1 MLLYAIIDLIGLIT
15 NFERGGYMINEMRT
29 KITLELNP
37 EFLPE
42 TVEFFELHKDED
54 LSAYDL
60 ATALIQC
67 DKMVDMPRCLFDFIV
82 SLYENAIAD
91 GNIYA
96 MNDLGALYYDGRG
109 CNQDFTKAVYY
120 YDMAA
125 KLGNRQAQE
134 NLGYCYYYGRNVTVD
149 YEKAFHYFAL
159 GAFDGHLI
167 SLYKIGD
174 MYMNGYYVEK
184 NPAEA
189 FHIYERCL
197 ETMTDEAAP
206 FVAGPVFLRL
216 GNAFLYGNGTEE
228 NAKNALVC
236 FQKAEL
242 YLYDM
247 VASGDWM
254 YRKSLQDAI
263 DGQGFAREKLAMEA

>member
-1 MLLYAIIDLIGLIT
+1 MT
-15 NFERGGYMINEMRT
+15 NEMHA
-29 KITLELNP
+29 KITLELDP
-37 EFLPE
+37 ELLPE
-42 TVEFFELHKDED
+42 TVEFFKLHKDED

-67 DKMVDMPRCLFDFIV
+67 DKTADMPLCLFEFIV
-82 SLYENAIAD
+82 SLYETAVKD
-91 GNIYA
+91 GNVYA
-96 MNDLGALYYDGRG
+96 INDLGALYYDGRG
-109 CNQDFTKAVYY
+109 CKQDFTKAVYY

-134 NLGYCYYYGRNVTVD
+134 NLGYCYYYGRNVPVD

-184 NPAEA
+184 NPTEA
-189 FHIYERCL
+189 FRIYERCL
-197 ETMTDEAAP
+197 ATMTDEAAP
-206 FVAGPVFLRL
+206 IVAGPVFLRL
-216 GNAFLYGNGTEE
+216 GNAFLYGNGTEQ
-228 NAKNALVC
+228 NARNALAC

-247 VASGDWM
+247 VARGEWM
-254 YRKSLQDAI
+254 YKQSLTKAIEGQNKSRDQMKNLLPH
-263 DGQGFAREKLAMEA
+263 K

>member
-1 MLLYAIIDLIGLIT
+1 MSELKYISK
-15 NFERGGYMINEMRT
+15 INELLASLDVA
-29 KITLELNP
+29 K
-37 EFLPE
+37 FLE
-42 TVEFFELHKDED
+42 TVAYLEQSKTEEM
-54 LSAYDL
+54 SAYEL
-60 ATALIQC
+60 ATNLVNC
-67 DKMVDMPRCLFDFIV
+67 DRTSEMPRLLFDFIIA
-82 SLYENAIAD
+82 LYTEECD
-91 GNIYA
+91 RGNHFA

-109 CNQDFTKAVYY
+109 CEQDFTKAVYY

-134 NLGYCYYYGRNVTVD
+134 NLGYCYYYGRNIPID

-184 NPAEA
+184 NPTEA

-197 ETMTDEAAP
+197 ETMTDEAALT
-206 FVAGPVFLRL
+206 VAGPVFLRI

-228 NAKNALVC
+228 NAKSALVC

-247 VASGDWM
+247 VARGDIM
-254 YRKSLQDAI
+254 YKKSLQEAI
-263 DGQGFAREKLAMEA
+263 KGQELARRKMSIELPDTEWLDGKKD

>member
-1 MLLYAIIDLIGLIT
+1 MSELKYISK
-15 NFERGGYMINEMRT
+15 INELLASLDVA
-29 KITLELNP
+29 K
-37 EFLPE
+37 FPE
-42 TVEFFELHKDED
+42 TVAYLEQSKTEEM
-54 LSAYDL
+54 SAYEL
-60 ATALIQC
+60 ATNLVNC
-67 DKMVDMPRCLFDFIV
+67 DRTSVMPRLLFDFIV
-82 SLYENAIAD
+82 ALYTEECDRRNHF
-91 GNIYA
+91 A

-109 CNQDFTKAVYY
+109 CEQDFTKAVYY

-134 NLGYCYYYGRNVTVD
+134 NLGYCYYYGRNIPID

-184 NPAEA
+184 NEAEA

-197 ETMTDEAAP
+197 ETMTDEAALT
-206 FVAGPVFLRL
+206 VAGPVFLRL

-228 NAKNALVC
+228 NAKSALVC

-247 VASGDWM
+247 VARGDEM
-254 YRKSLQDAI
+254 YKKSLQEAI
-263 DGQGFAREKLAMEA
+263 KGQEIARRKMSSELPDITWLDGKKD

>member
-1 MLLYAIIDLIGLIT
+1 MVK
-15 NFERGGYMINEMRT
+15 EMST
-29 KITLELNP
+29 KIRLKLDPEL
-37 EFLPE
+37 LPE
-42 TVEFFELHKDED
+42 TVEFFERHKDD
-54 LSAYDL
+54 NLPAYDF

-67 DKMVDMPRCLFDFIV
+67 DKTVVMPRCLFDFIV
-82 SLYENAIAD
+82 SLYENAIAE
-91 GNIYA
+91 GNVFA

-109 CNQDFTKAVYY
+109 CNQDFSKAVYY

-134 NLGYCYYYGRNVTVD
+134 NLGYCYYYGRNVAID

-159 GAFDGHLI
+159 GAFDGHLV

-197 ETMTDEAAP
+197 ETMTDEAAMT
-206 FVAGPVFLRL
+206 VAGPVFLRL

-263 DGQGFAREKLAMEA
+263 AGQSFAREKLANASLRVE